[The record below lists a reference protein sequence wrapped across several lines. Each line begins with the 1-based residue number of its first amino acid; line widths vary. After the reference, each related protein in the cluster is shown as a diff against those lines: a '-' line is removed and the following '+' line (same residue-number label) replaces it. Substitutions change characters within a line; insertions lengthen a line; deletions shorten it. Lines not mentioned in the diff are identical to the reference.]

1 MKKEKQDL
9 QVEAYNENNP
19 SPHDLDIQSREEG
32 LAAADNIDSVEDPI
46 QLDENFDGRE
56 EHFDKKEDAS
66 ADKEFLETSAEAVG
80 FENREQQWDIYRV
93 MSQYFSPDD
102 SVLDFGCA
110 RGDFNSFYLSEYDAT
125 LNYTGIDFNKQLV
138 EAGKKINPDYN
149 LMHGDWMDTQES
161 ADWCINIGSND
172 LRYDANLK
180 SSDKDYLLSTIKQ
193 MYNCCN
199 SGLAIMLSSDI
210 LEQEDGLLTW
220 SAGDLFNSILLDYRT
235 ASIDHSYSDAAF
247 TLIIYKN

>member
-1 MKKEKQDL
+1 MKKEEQDL

-32 LAAADNIDSVEDPI
+32 LAAADNIDNVPEPEIDNI
-46 QLDENFDGRE
+46 AANI
-56 EHFDKKEDAS
+56 A
-66 ADKEFLETSAEAVG
+66 ADKEFLETSAEAAG
-80 FENREQQWDIYRV
+80 FENREQQWDTYRV

-110 RGDFNSFYLSEYDAT
+110 RGDFNSFYLSEYDTA

-149 LMHGDWMDTQES
+149 LIHGDWMDTQES
-161 ADWCINIGSND
+161 ADWCINIGSNN

-180 SSDKDYLLSTIKQ
+180 SSDTDYLLSTIKQ

-210 LEQEDGLLTW
+210 LEQEEGLLTW
-220 SAGDLFNSILLDYRT
+220 SAGDLFNAILSDYRT